1 MRAVKQGFKCMTKNF
16 LIKHIKDEGM
26 FPNCGVAY
34 SIYIPF
40 YKNPIARIEVTAY
53 MDYHSCEIAYF
64 YVYKVISRMG
74 VGRYLFEKA
83 ERQLKENGIH
93 MITVVPISIMDKHLP
108 KITDA
113 ERIEVYRHLGFKENL
128 NEKKLI
134 KKYRD

>member
-1 MRAVKQGFKCMTKNF
+1 MQAVKQGFKCIIKSF

-26 FPNCGVAY
+26 FPDCGVAY

-53 MDYHSCEIAYF
+53 MDYHSCEIANF

-83 ERQLKENGIH
+83 ECQLKENGIH
-93 MITVVPISIMDKHLP
+93 TITVKPISITDKHLP

-113 ERIEVYRHLGFKENL
+113 ERIKIYQHLGFKENT
-128 NEKKLI
+128 EI
-134 KKYRD
+134 KKMEKSI